1 MSRIPV
7 GRTTRIWDHRKYFHE
22 VSQLSRLNFGLSELE
37 NGVDIASPNARNA
50 RKTAPRL
57 ASRPEGTKRNQKVV

>member
-1 MSRIPV
+1 MSRRFV
-7 GRTTRIWDHRKYFHE
+7 RRRIQIWARQGYFHE

-37 NGVDIASPNARNA
+37 NEVDIASPNARNA